1 MTKMATANLCEA
13 EIDGIMIAASQ
24 LYELKA
30 AEHEDEILLQ
40 ASQRYEA
47 EAHQEAQQTYL
58 VDNAAS
64 NEILLLASQRY
75 EAEGRQEAEQTD
87 LVDNASDEILLLASQ
102 RYKVEAQQ
110 QAEQADL
117 VDDEILLLASQRYE
131 EEAQQQAETAS
142 QLEVV
147 AEEKED
153 GPLLQASEVRSSR
166 WGNPVSLDDITDV
179 REAGVAKKTHA
190 QSGADEYG
198 LSGLNPVVHT

>member
-1 MTKMATANLCEA
+1 M
-13 EIDGIMIAASQ
+13 
-24 LYELKA
+24 
-30 AEHEDEILLQ
+30 
-40 ASQRYEA
+40 
-47 EAHQEAQQTYL
+47 
-58 VDNAAS
+58 
-64 NEILLLASQRY
+64 
-75 EAEGRQEAEQTD
+75 
-87 LVDNASDEILLLASQ
+87 
-102 RYKVEAQQ
+102 EAQQ

-179 REAGVAKKTHA
+179 REAGVAKKTRA
-190 QSGADEYG
+190 QTEWCRRIWAEWAKSRCTHLKGEEKLHELKYDICEMT
-198 LSGLNPVVHT
+198 PVAMNFWLCRFILGDT